1 MVEETQNKRSVGN
14 LPALDPFLGYLPP
27 SQTPYLVTMADIHEL
42 FVAQAPFRERREVLF
57 AAFEIYAALIW
68 ERIPDARIWVDGGFT
83 THKSWEAPDDVDV
96 VVVADDVPRTTKGGL
111 VSDGLLTLQKVTAE
125 LNGKDLPPVDKLR
138 PFGGLI
144 DAYFAT
150 SATTQLIKMQFSKVR
165 GPDGLIVPNLSKG
178 ILEVTR
184 GIS

>member
-1 MVEETQNKRSVGN
+1 MEDTHNTRSVAS

-27 SQTPYLVTMADIHEL
+27 SQAPYLVTMADIHEL
-42 FVAQAPFRERREVLF
+42 FVVQAPFRERREVLF
-57 AAFEIYAALIW
+57 RAFEIYSELIW
-68 ERIPDARIWVDGGFT
+68 DRIPYARIWVDGGFT
-83 THKSWEAPDDVDV
+83 THKNWAAPDDIDV
-96 VVVADDVPRTTKGGL
+96 VVVADNLAPATKREL
-111 VSDGLLTLQKVTAE
+111 VTDGLLTLSNVAAAFNNQP
-125 LNGKDLPPVDKLR
+125 LPSVAKMR

-150 SATTQLIKMQFSKVR
+150 SSTTQLIKMQFSRVR